1 MPSPEE
7 EFVKVVIDISD
18 PDMDVR
24 AEGVWAVSLGND
36 VYEIRNSPWYARN
49 VNWGDW
55 VRAIAPSDDE
65 SPVFESVV
73 KRSGHRTIH
82 VTFLD
87 SGLQRKAKILDELN
101 GLGASYEN
109 NDSKMYAVDCA
120 AETDAA
126 PVIRYLDKLESEN
139 LLELEINLYE

>member
-1 MPSPEE
+1 MPGPDE
-7 EFVKVVIDISD
+7 EFVKVVIVD
-18 PDMDVR
+18 PDPEVATER
-24 AEGVWAVSLGND
+24 VWAVSLGND
-36 VYEIRNSPWYARN
+36 VDEIRNSPWYAHN

-65 SPVFESVV
+65 WPVFQSVV

-82 VTFLD
+82 VTFLE

-109 NDSKMYAVDCA
+109 NDSKMYALDCPP
-120 AETDAA
+120 ETDAA
-126 PVIRYLDKLESEN
+126 PVIRYLE
-139 LLELEINLYE
+139 ELEGDDVFEFEVNLYE